1 MAHLFFSHRRTPEK
15 TIITLVEVW
24 MDKEHIM
31 NANNQH
37 THKNT
42 TRTTVSD
49 RQKLV
54 NVAVELEVIA
64 KQML

>member
-1 MAHLFFSHRRTPEK
+1 M
-15 TIITLVEVW
+15 EVW
-24 MDKEHIM
+24 VEKDHIM